1 MSQLLDLQEVDVAVL
16 RLEARK
22 RVLLAGEEV
31 EAARDEVLKNENAL
45 GELGLE
51 LDRLSTE
58 QRRVEYDVDALSQKA
73 AAEEKRMYDG
83 SVANAKELES
93 MQRDIENLKHRR
105 ERLEDELLEYMEK
118 REALETQ
125 IAAVRVSLEEASAV
139 AKDISEGSDAELAE
153 IEVKLTNFAAQRA
166 GLAAGIDPELL
177 ELYDDLRAQKKG
189 VGAAA
194 LVDGICQGCHEK
206 LSSVQLDKLKHGG
219 GIARCDTCRR
229 ILVL

>member
-1 MSQLLDLQEVDVAVL
+1 MSLLDVQEVDIAVL

-22 RVLLAGEEV
+22 RVLIGGVEV
-31 EAARDEVLKNENAL
+31 EAASNEVIRNENEI
-45 GELGLE
+45 GELGLQ
-51 LDRLSTE
+51 LDQLSTE

-93 MQRDIENLKHRR
+93 MQRDIENLKQRR
-105 ERLEDELLEYMEK
+105 ERLEDELLDYMEK
-118 REALETQ
+118 REGLETQ
-125 IAAVRVSLEEASAV
+125 IAAIRVALEEATAT
-139 AKDISEGSDAELAE
+139 AARISDAADAELAE
-153 IEVKLTNFAAQRA
+153 IEVKLTNLAGQRA
-166 GLAAGIDPELL
+166 GLVQGLDEELL
-177 ELYDDLRAQKKG
+177 ELYEDLRAQKKG

-194 LVDGICQGCHEK
+194 LVDGICQGCHER
-206 LSSVQLDKLKHGG
+206 LSAVQLDKLKHGG